1 MAMTDT
7 EFENAIKMM
16 GAQYPNWVNKAIG
29 DRLDSM
35 VDSLDKMSGKS
46 AKSKKEADDRKKNN
60 EELVKG
66 SKYQEIANKAL
77 DEAKKSL
84 DQLDKEVEKLSKSMG
99 ISARETIRI
108 ARAFASSDITSGLDR
123 LGDGLADSVRTLGKS
138 SIVFGGAAA
147 AILGMKHA
155 AIIFTKEAMESRVAF
170 AKLAERG
177 YFVSESFRG
186 LREAAIKG
194 NMSLEQLSKAVG
206 QNTLAFMALGPT
218 AAKSF
223 AELSREL
230 IEPTRLATKLGMN
243 LNDLNEY
250 LSDYME
256 IQRISGTLANL
267 EEQKR
272 IKAAENQLKQITMFS
287 SILGKSRQQIMDEMK
302 QSLTSPSTLNLI
314 HTISQSLGKEAGD
327 VFRKNVPQISGM
339 FKATISDDETR
350 KKMEDLYLR
359 MYGEAKGR
367 PITDTPT
374 REFMAYLQQTA
385 PPLLAAFRQSISE
398 LDAGGTID
406 AKMTGDIAVAL
417 KNSTDNFNAMS
428 AGFSLENPEH
438 VAALTATYN
447 ALYKASEG
455 FQALTEENIRE
466 RLSQGKN
473 LFDKEV
479 DPSLKAIAAMEA
491 SIRAAGAAIQDIVQT
506 IVTSDGFAVILARVN
521 AALGTFLGNVNKA
534 KDHPDGILAGL
545 GITVSDIIGV
555 EPETISN
562 IFTGLGAFSKSLRDL
577 SDVVTDIT
585 GTQDVNVGSEFM
597 KILPYAIIGRAFG
610 VKGMIAGAAIGS
622 LLTMDPN
629 ALDNPLG
636 NENPETMAPWM
647 QGAISGAMLGM
658 VFGPKGAAAGA
669 IAGALYGSGILRKV
683 LDEATFSEEQKN
695 MQERR
700 DTLPPLSQNQNQSQI
715 DAIKQQLEDRNDLT
729 EDQRNRALQR
739 LRQLEQGG
747 KGIGSGGSSLEF
759 DVTPSPVPIA
769 PYVDIEGNIIQQYA
783 KGGIVNK
790 RQIIEVAEAGSA
802 EAIIPL
808 DPALHNLGK
817 YIAEQNVEIYGSFA
831 RQQQKDLIHDL
842 FRLNRDPL
850 DQIFTKALDKF
861 FFSKRDVEATF
872 DLGELF
878 DDRSLMNAYGIGT
891 GSLALNTRL
900 QNQTDASGN
909 LINLPS
915 NNKEVEERFFSGL
928 KAGGL
933 TNEYAI
939 AAAMATAMAES
950 SFDPRN
956 LSGTWSDPSQSGQP
970 GTSGGLMS
978 WRNDRLIALNKFV
991 VDNFG
996 GVHTP
1001 EAHAAFFLHENPA
1014 LIRRLESAGSVD
1026 AAMAIIDRNWAY
1038 AGHDNRQG
1046 QEARKRNS
1054 FAQGYVQQQKS
1065 GSIGTGGHI
1074 TRGGTESIGSSGS
1087 WVVPAS
1093 GSIKDANRFKT
1104 RQRPLHKGIDI
1115 ANRQGTPIYAAKSG
1129 TVTRADNRDARG
1141 YGNLIIIDHG
1151 GNLSSA
1157 YAHLSQFNVG
1167 IGQTVSAGQVIGLMG
1182 NTGRSSGP
1190 HLHFEIRLN
1199 DNPVNPENY
1208 IPALKRGRT
1217 ETSDQVSQSTMVND
1231 SNVIDSYARLTPGSS
1246 SATTGASSS
1255 DNTLPTRRTS
1265 PSSTHEAPEEGYGF
1279 HGGRLGN
1286 FVNPKV
1292 MDNFMSNLTQSGLGA
1307 SIKRREEERAKVAS
1321 NVAAS
1326 AGINTVDPNDGYHKG
1341 VGIAWASLVSEAEQK
1356 RLDAGSVK
1364 KTAIR
1369 ALALGLKEFIHKG
1382 KKYRTSTIL
1391 PHTTDR
1397 RIDEHANNI
1406 YGPDS
1411 FPSDM
1416 KTVIHPIVPRPQR
1429 ASNEAPEE
1437 GYDFHG
1443 GRLGNFVTASQL
1455 SHSMGEG
1462 DHIKPFDIDSLKNR
1476 FPSIG
1481 MGEGDHDLNNPR
1493 TLNSKLTPDR
1503 RAELKIRDFIS
1514 GLQTYS
1520 SMDKII
1526 NELMDSA
1533 GNFATNYAETAK
1545 KAQDAADA
1553 NIRDFTGGLPT
1564 YSLPAEFIK
1573 NVNEDAADA
1582 AIRDFTS
1589 GLQTYSSM
1597 DKIINELSDSAGN
1610 FLINFLETGMKAKE
1624 YNESKVPELIED
1636 TNRESLIPTETP
1648 NTSGSSSTSTS
1659 NMFESL
1665 KNAIV
1670 EGFNTLNS
1678 TTEKTTAAVNK
1689 STRAIEHIESTV
1701 VVP

>member
-7 EFENAIKMM
+7 EFENAIKML

-35 VDSLDKMSGKS
+35 VDSLDKISGKS
-46 AKSKKEADDRKKNN
+46 AKSKKEAHDRKKNN
-60 EELVKG
+60 EELKKG
-66 SKYQEIANKAL
+66 AKYQEIANKAL
-77 DEAKKSL
+77 DKSKNSL
-84 DQLDKEVEKLSKSMG
+84 DRLDKEVDKLSKSMG
-99 ISARETIRI
+99 IGARETIRI
-108 ARAFASSDITSGLDR
+108 ARAFTSSDITSGLDR

-147 AILGMKHA
+147 AVLGLKHA
-155 AIIFTKEAMESRVAF
+155 ANIFVKEAMESRGAF

-218 AAKSF
+218 ATKSF
-223 AELSREL
+223 AELSKEL

-466 RLSQGKN
+466 RLSKGEK
-473 LFDKEV
+473 LFGDEV
-479 DPSLKAIAAMEA
+479 DPSLKAIASMEA
-491 SIRAAGAAIQDIVQT
+491 SIRAAGAAIQEIVQT
-506 IVTSDGFAVILARVN
+506 IVTSDGFAVILERVN
-521 AALGTFLGNVNKA
+521 ASLGTFLDNVNKA
-534 KDHPDGILAGL
+534 KDHPDGIFAGL
-545 GITVSDIIGV
+545 GISMSSILGV

-562 IFTGLGAFSKSLRDL
+562 IFTGLGGFSKSLSDL
-577 SDVVTDIT
+577 SNVVTDIT

-850 DQIFTKALDKF
+850 DQIFTKSLDKF
-861 FFSKRDVEATF
+861 FFSKRDVEATYEINTIKNDN
-872 DLGELF
+872 DLMRAMGISPGGVGVGNRQQYDADGNPISSGAGSTENAKKAMEYFMGQGLTREQAAGLVGNLQAESF
-878 DDRSLMNAYGIGT
+878 ARLDHTAVGDGGKAYGIAQWHPDRQANFKRAFGKDIRQST
-891 GSLALNTRL
+891 FEEQLAFVMWEFNNTEKP
-900 QNQTDASGN
+900 A
-909 LINLPS
+909 
-915 NNKEVEERFFSGL
+915 FSRL
-928 KAGGL
+928 KAA
-933 TNEYAI
+933 TSPEE
-939 AAAMATAMAES
+939 AAAAVNRYYERS
-950 SFDPRN
+950 K
-956 LSGTWSDPSQSGQP
+956 SGQLGNHGERQANARALMTNTIQSGS
-970 GTSGGLMS
+970 GHSVDGGSGSGG
-978 WRNDRLIALNKFV
+978 
-991 VDNFG
+991 
-996 GVHTP
+996 
-1001 EAHAAFFLHENPA
+1001 
-1014 LIRRLESAGSVD
+1014 
-1026 AAMAIIDRNWAY
+1026 
-1038 AGHDNRQG
+1038 
-1046 QEARKRNS
+1046 
-1054 FAQGYVQQQKS
+1054 
-1065 GSIGTGGHI
+1065 
-1074 TRGGTESIGSSGS
+1074 

-1093 GSIKDANRFKT
+1093 GVVKSGFGMRFHPILKK
-1104 RQRPLHKGIDI
+1104 RRMHSGVDI
-1115 ANRQGTPIYAAKSG
+1115 ANRGGGPIVATKAG
-1129 TVTRADNRDARG
+1129 TVTYVKNSRTG
-1141 YGNLIIIDHG
+1141 YGNSVTISHG
-1151 GNLSSA
+1151 NYSSF
-1157 YAHLSQFNVG
+1157 YAHLASFNVRP
-1167 IGQTVSAGQVIGLMG
+1167 GQTVAQGQVIGSMG
-1182 NTGRSSGP
+1182 TTGLSTGV
-1190 HLHFEIRLN
+1190 HLHFEIRRGNTPL
-1199 DNPVNPENY
+1199 DPATF
-1208 IPALKRGRT
+1208 IPSLKGG
-1217 ETSDQVSQSTMVND
+1217 
-1231 SNVIDSYARLTPGSS
+1231 SNVSAEASA
-1246 SATTGASSS
+1246 ATTGQSSVIDDHTRASMADMPAAGGSVAAS
-1255 DNTLPTRRTS
+1255 FVDSTSFESIANSLGGATS
-1265 PSSTHEAPEEGYGF
+1265 PTTS
-1279 HGGRLGN
+1279 
-1286 FVNPKV
+1286 V

-1307 SIKRREEERAKVAS
+1307 SIARRERNIAEAAER
-1321 NVAAS
+1321 
-1326 AGINTVDPNDGYHKG
+1326 
-1341 VGIAWASLVSEAEQK
+1341 EAELKQELFINELIDPLIQSFGNQF
-1356 RLDAGSVK
+1356 RSARMAGD
-1364 KTAIR
+1364 KTFDSTHGR
-1369 ALALGLKEFIHKG
+1369 YGTYHTGLKGESRNKTMSVLEANRKKVEDEIENFTKG
-1382 KKYRTSTIL
+1382 LVTAGM
-1391 PHTTDR
+1391 PDF
-1397 RIDEHANNI
+1397 EI
-1406 YGPDS
+1406 YSGS
-1411 FPSDM
+1411 
-1416 KTVIHPIVPRPQR
+1416 
-1429 ASNEAPEE
+1429 PEE
-1437 GYDFHG
+1437 GYS
-1443 GRLGNFVTASQL
+1443 LGNKGKFRCYYYGV
-1455 SHSMGEG
+1455 
-1462 DHIKPFDIDSLKNR
+1462 F
-1476 FPSIG
+1476 
-1481 MGEGDHDLNNPR
+1481 
-1493 TLNSKLTPDR
+1493 R
-1503 RAELKIRDFIS
+1503 RRI
-1514 GLQTYS
+1514 
-1520 SMDKII
+1520 
-1526 NELMDSA
+1526 
-1533 GNFATNYAETAK
+1533 
-1545 KAQDAADA
+1545 
-1553 NIRDFTGGLPT
+1553 FT
-1564 YSLPAEFIK
+1564 
-1573 NVNEDAADA
+1573 
-1582 AIRDFTS
+1582 R
-1589 GLQTYSSM
+1589 
-1597 DKIINELSDSAGN
+1597 
-1610 FLINFLETGMKAKE
+1610 
-1624 YNESKVPELIED
+1624 
-1636 TNRESLIPTETP
+1636 
-1648 NTSGSSSTSTS
+1648 
-1659 NMFESL
+1659 
-1665 KNAIV
+1665 
-1670 EGFNTLNS
+1670 
-1678 TTEKTTAAVNK
+1678 
-1689 STRAIEHIESTV
+1689 
-1701 VVP
+1701 

>member
-7 EFENAIKMM
+7 EFENAIKML

-35 VDSLDKMSGKS
+35 VDSLDKLSGKS
-46 AKSKKEADDRKKNN
+46 AKAKKEADDRKKNN

-272 IKAAENQLKQITMFS
+272 IKAAENQLKQITLFS

-314 HTISQSLGKEAGD
+314 HTISQNLGKEAGD

-359 MYGEAKGR
+359 MYGESKGAGAIVE
-367 PITDTPT
+367 PEIL
-374 REFMAYLQQTA
+374 EFMAHLQQTA
-385 PPLLAAFRQSISE
+385 PPLLAAFRKSIAD
-398 LDAGGTID
+398 LNAAGTMDDID
-406 AKMTGDIAVAL
+406 LTKKMTGDLAIAF
-417 KNSTDNFNAMS
+417 KNGTDSFNAM
-428 AGFSLENPEH
+428 AARFSMANPEH

-585 GTQDVNVGSEFM
+585 GTQDVNVGSFFA
-597 KILPYAIIGRAFG
+597 KLLPYAILGLPFG
-610 VKGMIAGAAIGS
+610 IKGVVAGAAIGS

-861 FFSKRDVEATF
+861 FFSKRDVESTF
-872 DLGELF
+872 AIDTIKNDNDLMRAMGISPGSVGIGNRQQYDSDGNPISSGAGSTENAKKAMEYFMGQGLTREQAAGLVGNLQAESF
-878 DDRSLMNAYGIGT
+878 ARLDHTAVGDGGKAYGIAQWHPDRQANFKRAFGKDIRQST
-891 GSLALNTRL
+891 FEEQLAFVMWEFNNTEKR
-900 QNQTDASGN
+900 A
-909 LINLPS
+909 
-915 NNKEVEERFFSGL
+915 FSRL
-928 KAGGL
+928 KAA
-933 TNEYAI
+933 TSPEE
-939 AAAMATAMAES
+939 AAAAVNSYYERS
-950 SFDPRN
+950 K
-956 LSGTWSDPSQSGQP
+956 SGQLGNHGERQSNARALMTNTIQSGS
-970 GTSGGLMS
+970 GHSVDGGSGSGG
-978 WRNDRLIALNKFV
+978 
-991 VDNFG
+991 
-996 GVHTP
+996 
-1001 EAHAAFFLHENPA
+1001 
-1014 LIRRLESAGSVD
+1014 
-1026 AAMAIIDRNWAY
+1026 
-1038 AGHDNRQG
+1038 
-1046 QEARKRNS
+1046 
-1054 FAQGYVQQQKS
+1054 
-1065 GSIGTGGHI
+1065 
-1074 TRGGTESIGSSGS
+1074 

-1093 GSIKDANRFKT
+1093 GVVKSGFGMRFHPK
-1104 RQRPLHKGIDI
+1104 HKRYIHHPAVDI
-1115 ANRQGTPIYAAKSG
+1115 ANRIGTPIMATKDG
-1129 TVTRADNRDARG
+1129 TVVNVKSSSSRTG
-1141 YGNLIIIDHG
+1141 YGNTILIDHG
-1151 GNLSSA
+1151 QGEASF
-1157 YAHLSQFNVG
+1157 YAHLSGFNVS
-1167 IGQTVSAGQVIGLMG
+1167 IGQRVTKGQVIASMG
-1182 NTGRSSGP
+1182 NTGSSTGP
-1190 HLHFEIRLN
+1190 HLHFEIRIN
-1199 DNPVNPENY
+1199 GNKINPASK
-1208 IPALKRGRT
+1208 IPSLGGSNVSAEASAT
-1217 ETSDQVSQSTMVND
+1217 EQSTVVDDHTRASMAEPMT
-1231 SNVIDSYARLTPGSS
+1231 SYARLTPGSS

-1255 DNTLPTRRTS
+1255 DNTLPTRLTS
-1265 PSSTHEAPEEGYGF
+1265 GANSTP
-1279 HGGRLGN
+1279 
-1286 FVNPKV
+1286 
-1292 MDNFMSNLTQSGLGA
+1292 QSMFA
-1307 SIKRREEERAKVAS
+1307 MARESINSVISGIMNTVGSDTLAKAWAS
-1321 NVAAS
+1321 NVS
-1326 AGINTVDPNDGYHKG
+1326 T
-1341 VGIAWASLVSEAEQK
+1341 AEQNK
-1356 RLDAGSVK
+1356 IDSMTKEQAAWYS
-1364 KTAIR
+1364 
-1369 ALALGLKEFIHKG
+1369 LALGRTSFTHKG
-1382 KKYRTSTIL
+1382 KVYRTSVIL
-1391 PHTTDR
+1391 PHTKDK
-1397 RIDEHANNI
+1397 RIINHGKEI
-1406 YGPDS
+1406 YTGSMEGVGQKFTKGLIP
-1411 FPSDM
+1411 
-1416 KTVIHPIVPRPQR
+1416 PRPQR
-1429 ASNEAPEE
+1429 ATISKHQKK
-1437 GYDFHG
+1437 DI
-1443 GRLGNFVTASQL
+1443 
-1455 SHSMGEG
+1455 HSV
-1462 DHIKPFDIDSLKNR
+1462 IKGISL
-1476 FPSIG
+1476 
-1481 MGEGDHDLNNPR
+1481 L
-1493 TLNSKLTPDR
+1493 LLW
-1503 RAELKIRDFIS
+1503 
-1514 GLQTYS
+1514 
-1520 SMDKII
+1520 
-1526 NELMDSA
+1526 
-1533 GNFATNYAETAK
+1533 
-1545 KAQDAADA
+1545 
-1553 NIRDFTGGLPT
+1553 
-1564 YSLPAEFIK
+1564 SL
-1573 NVNEDAADA
+1573 
-1582 AIRDFTS
+1582 
-1589 GLQTYSSM
+1589 
-1597 DKIINELSDSAGN
+1597 
-1610 FLINFLETGMKAKE
+1610 
-1624 YNESKVPELIED
+1624 
-1636 TNRESLIPTETP
+1636 
-1648 NTSGSSSTSTS
+1648 
-1659 NMFESL
+1659 
-1665 KNAIV
+1665 
-1670 EGFNTLNS
+1670 
-1678 TTEKTTAAVNK
+1678 
-1689 STRAIEHIESTV
+1689 
-1701 VVP
+1701 